1 MKNKLDWDAIVDFV
15 LDKKAPIGPK
25 LFIILALV
33 YIISP
38 ADVLPDVFPIIG
50 WIDDL
55 GLTGI
60 AIFILS
66 RAVNHY
72 ISGKDKGIGA

>member
-1 MKNKLDWDAIVDFV
+1 MKNRLNWDAIADFM
-15 LDKKAPIGPK
+15 LDGKAPIGPK
-25 LFIILALV
+25 LFIILAIV

-38 ADVLPDVFPIIG
+38 VDVLPDVFPIIG

-66 RAVNHY
+66 RAVNH
-72 ISGKDKGIGA
+72 

>member
-1 MKNKLDWDAIVDFV
+1 MKKNLNWDAIVDFM
-15 LDKKAPIGPK
+15 LDGKAPIGPK
-25 LFIILALV
+25 LFIILAIV

-66 RAVNHY
+66 RAVNRY
-72 ISGKDKGIGA
+72 ISGKDKKTEA